1 MGRKASMRE
10 FLLVAVMVVTG
21 MASAAEPVV
30 DLKIRGHV
38 LTAPATLMVTV
49 RVPPDER
56 NRALAVMVDSG
67 DFSRRSTIEL
77 DGEYDAPVH
86 QMLFKELPEG
96 DYVVAAEV
104 LGADDVRGYAYA
116 ELRVLGHMNPK
127 RDH

>member
-1 MGRKASMRE
+1 MKSLSDVIHATPWWA
-10 FLLVAVMVVTG
+10 LLLG
-21 MASAAEPVV
+21 
-30 DLKIRGHV
+30 
-38 LTAPATLMVTV
+38 
-49 RVPPDER
+49 
-56 NRALAVMVDSG
+56 ALAVMVDSG